1 MSEKVGAVMV
11 VGGGIAGMQA
21 SLDLADSGYYVYLVE
36 ESSSIGGHMAQL
48 DKTFPT
54 NDCSMCIISPKLVE
68 VSKHLNIEIIPNS
81 KIKTIDGEAG
91 NFKVTLNKSPR
102 FVDLEKCNACG
113 DCIETCPVH
122 LLSEFDEGLGP
133 RTAIHKR
140 YPQAI
145 PNTMLITKTNRP
157 PCVMTCPASVN
168 VQGYVALAA
177 EGKFE
182 EAYKVI
188 KRQNPFPSVCGRV
201 CHHPCELECNRKEL
215 DEAVAIN
222 PLKRF
227 ISDYARKK
235 KKTGTD
241 EEKANLFGEK
251 PIIDHQKSKVAIVG
265 SGPSGLTAA
274 QDLVLLGYP
283 VTIFESLPS
292 PGGMMLTGIPSYRL
306 PKEILKE
313 EIQEITDLG
322 IELKTNTSIGK
333 DLSLDDLKSQG
344 YKALYL
350 ALGAQT
356 SRRLPIKGDDLEGV
370 LGGVEFLK
378 DVNLGTPPA
387 IGKKVVVIGG
397 GNVAVDVALSAL
409 RIGAKEVEMFCLE
422 KREEMPAH
430 EWEIED
436 ALEEGVK
443 INCSWGPERFEGK
456 EGKVSGVSLKWCTS
470 VFDSDGR
477 FTPSY
482 NAKETTSTSADTVV
496 VAIGQAADLSFLG
509 KESSLETIGDVA
521 LKSDEITLETN
532 LPGVFA
538 GGDGVTGPKS
548 VIEAIF
554 HGHEAAISIDRYL
567 KGEDLRKGRIREKEE
582 PAPRPEDRVFE
593 LKPRQKEEK
602 LPVTGRRENWQE
614 ITGSLTEEQAISE
627 AKRCMNCGY
636 CCECLQC
643 VEACK
648 AEAINHEMA
657 AKEVELNVGSLI
669 LAPGF
674 DKFDPELRGEYGYGR
689 LKNVVTSLE
698 FERLLSASGPY
709 QGHVLRPSD
718 QKEPKRIAWIQCVG
732 SRDVTCGRDYC
743 SSVCCTYATKQAI
756 ITRDH
761 YPEMQT
767 TIFYNDLRT
776 FGKGF
781 DRYHESAVEKY
792 GVKYT
797 KSMIS
802 TIKELRQSNNLL
814 ISYISD
820 EGEVKEEE
828 FDLVVLSLG
837 LVPSSGSRELI
848 AVTSVDS
855 NSFGFCN
862 THPFTPSQ
870 TSRPGIYVAG
880 AIEEPRDIPETVM
893 SASSAA
899 ALSAELLA
907 SERGKMIRE
916 KEYPPEKDISGEPP
930 RVGVFVCRCGSN
942 ISRVVEVPGVTEYAK
957 TLPSVVYAEENLYTC
972 STDTQRNIVS
982 AIEEHGINRVV
993 VASCSPRTHEPL
1005 FQDTIREAGLNKYL
1019 FEMANIR
1026 DQCSWVHAS
1035 HPQEATEKAKD
1046 LVRMAVARAVTLGP
1060 LKELSFEVK
1069 QQALVIGGGLSGIV
1083 ATLSLAQQGFRVYLI
1098 EKTDKLGGNLN
1109 DIHYTLEGVKPREY
1123 LNSFIKELK
1132 ANDKITVYKNA
1143 EVIDYSGHV
1152 GNFKSK
1158 ISCEGKEFEL
1168 EHGVVIVAT
1177 GGIEYTPVEYHYG
1190 KSERVITQRELE
1202 EKIVSDGNR
1211 FKELK
1216 EVVMIQCVGSREQ
1229 PNQYCSRV
1237 CCSQAIKNALK
1248 LKEINPEIKV
1258 SVLYRDIR
1266 SYSFKEL
1273 YYRKAREAGVNF
1285 LRYDLETKPE
1295 VKAENGKVKVVVK
1308 DDILDSSI
1316 QLSPD
1321 YLVLST
1327 AIRPHPE
1334 NERLATTFKLP
1345 LTPDGFFLEAHM
1357 KLRPLDF
1364 ASSGM
1369 FLCGLAHS
1377 PKFIHESIAQAK
1389 GSASRAAT
1397 ILSQRQMLIGSVVS
1411 VVDRERCA
1419 ACLTCVRICPYNVP
1433 VITTEGV
1440 AEIEAVSCRGCG
1452 ICASACPRSAI
1463 QVQHYRDEQIIE
1475 KCVALS

>member
-1 MSEKVGAVMV
+1 MTEKVGAVMV

-68 VSKHLNIEIIPNS
+68 VSKHLNIEIIPSS
-81 KIKTIDGEAG
+81 KIKKIDGDAG
-91 NFKVTLNKSPR
+91 NFKVTLSKSPR

-113 DCIETCPVH
+113 DCIEKCPVY
-122 LLSEFDEGLGP
+122 LLNEFDEELGP

-145 PNTMLITKTNRP
+145 PNAMLISKTERP
-157 PCVMTCPASVN
+157 PCVITCPTSVN
-168 VQGYVALAA
+168 VQGYAALAA
-177 EGKFE
+177 EGRFE

-188 KRQNPFPSVCGRV
+188 KRRNPFPSVCGRV
-201 CHHPCELECNRKEL
+201 CHHPCEFECNRQEV
-215 DEAVAIN
+215 DEPVAIN

-227 ISDYARKK
+227 ISDYVRDKK
-235 KKTGTD
+235 KHGTE
-241 EEKANLFGEK
+241 EEKTTLFAEK
-251 PIIDHQKSKVAIVG
+251 PVIDPQKPKVAIVG

-274 QDLVLLGYP
+274 QDLAFLGYP
-283 VTIFESLPS
+283 VTVFEALPT

-306 PKEILKE
+306 PKEVLQE
-313 EIQEITDLG
+313 EIQEILDLG
-322 IELKTNTSIGK
+322 VELKVNTPVGK
-333 DLSLDDLKSQG
+333 DLSLSGLTKKG
-344 YKALYL
+344 YQAVYV
-350 ALGAQT
+350 AVGAQA
-356 SRRLPIKGDDLEGV
+356 SRSLPLEGTGLEGV

-378 DVNLGTPPA
+378 EISLGMKPS
-387 IGKKVVVIGG
+387 IGKRVAVIGG
-397 GNVAVDVALSAL
+397 GNVAVDVSLSAL
-409 RIGAKEVEMFCLE
+409 REGAEEVEMFCLE
-422 KREEMPAH
+422 NREEMPAH

-443 INCSWGPERFEGK
+443 INCSWGPTRFEGSK
-456 EGKVSGVSLKWCTS
+456 GKVTGVNFKRCTA
-470 VFDSDGR
+470 VFDAEGR
-477 FTPSY
+477 FNPSY
-482 NAKETTSTSADTVV
+482 DENKTISTSAETVI

-509 KESSLETIGDVA
+509 EGSSLETFRDIA
-521 LKSDEITLETN
+521 LKADEVTLETN

-548 VIEAIF
+548 VVEAIF

-567 KGEDLRKGRIREKEE
+567 KGEDLREGRVKEKEE
-582 PAPRPEDRVFE
+582 PALPPEDRVFE
-593 LKPRQKEEK
+593 QKTRQQEKK
-602 LPVTGRRENWQE
+602 LPTNERKGNWKE
-614 ITGSLTEEQAISE
+614 INLGLTEEQAIEE

-648 AEAINHEMA
+648 AEAIDHEM
-657 AKEVELNVGSLI
+657 KEQEVELNVGSLI

-674 DKFDPELRGEYGYGR
+674 DKFDPALRGEYGYGR

-698 FERLLSASGPY
+698 FERLLSASGPF
-709 QGHVLRPSD
+709 QGHVGRLSD

-732 SRDVTCGRDYC
+732 SRDITCGRDYC

-761 YPEMQT
+761 YPEMET

-792 GVKYT
+792 GVRYI

-802 TIKELRQSNNLL
+802 TVKELQQSKNLL

-820 EGEVKEEE
+820 EGEVVEEE
-828 FDLVVLSLG
+828 FDMVVLSLG
-837 LVPSSGSRELI
+837 LVPSFASKELME
-848 AVTSVDS
+848 VTSVEA
-855 NSFGFCN
+855 NSFGFSH

-870 TSRPGIYVAG
+870 TSRPGVYVAG
-880 AIEEPRDIPETVM
+880 AIEVPRDIPETVM

-907 SERGKMIRE
+907 SERGTMIKE
-916 KEYPPEKDISGEPP
+916 KEYPPERDISGEPP

-942 ISRVVEVPGVTEYAK
+942 IARVVEVPGVAEYAK

-972 STDTQRNIVS
+972 STDTQRNIIS
-982 AIEEHGINRVV
+982 AIEEHGINRVI

-1026 DQCSWVHAS
+1026 DQCSWVHAT
-1035 HPQEATEKAKD
+1035 HPQKATEKAKD
-1046 LVRMAVARAVTLGP
+1046 LVRMAVARAVTLEP

-1069 QQALVIGGGLSGIV
+1069 QQALVIGGGLSGMV
-1083 ATLSLAQQGFRVYLI
+1083 AALSLAKQGFNTTLI
-1098 EKTDKLGGNLN
+1098 EKTGELGGNLR
-1109 DIHYTLEGVKPREY
+1109 DLHYTLEGVTPKEY
-1123 LNSFIKELK
+1123 LGALNKELEE
-1132 ANDKITVYKNA
+1132 NDKITVYKEA
-1143 EVIDYSGHV
+1143 EVVDYSGHV
-1152 GNFKSK
+1152 GNFKSTV
-1158 ISCEGKEFEL
+1158 SCKGKEIEL
-1168 EHGVVIVAT
+1168 AHGIVIVAT
-1177 GGIEYTPVEYHYG
+1177 GGEEYKPEEYHYG
-1190 KSERVITQRELE
+1190 KSDRIVTQRELE
-1202 EKIVSDGNR
+1202 DKIARGNGEL
-1211 FKELK
+1211 KELK

-1237 CCSQAIKNALK
+1237 CCSQAVKNAIR
-1248 LKEINPEIKV
+1248 LKEQNPKTRI
-1258 SVLYRDIR
+1258 SILYRDIR
-1266 SYSFKEL
+1266 SYSFKEV
-1273 YYRKAREAGVNF
+1273 YYRKAREMGVNF
-1285 LRYDLETKPE
+1285 IRYEAEAKPE
-1295 VKAENGKVKVVVK
+1295 VQVDNGKVRVVVK
-1308 DDILDSSI
+1308 DDLLPSSI
-1316 QLSPD
+1316 QLAPD
-1321 YLVLST
+1321 YLVLSA

-1334 NERLATTFKLP
+1334 NEKLATTFKLP
-1345 LTPDGFFLEAHM
+1345 LTSDGFFLEAHM

-1364 ASSGM
+1364 ASLGM

-1377 PKFIHESIAQAK
+1377 PKFMDESIAQAK
-1389 GSASRAAT
+1389 GAASRAAT
-1397 ILSQRQMLIGSVVS
+1397 ILSQKEMMVGGAVS
-1411 VVDRERCA
+1411 VVDSERCA
-1419 ACLTCVRICPYNVP
+1419 ACLTCVRACPYNVP

-1440 AEIEAVSCRGCG
+1440 AEIEAVSCHGCG
-1452 ICASACPRSAI
+1452 ICASACPRKAI
-1463 QVQHYRDEQIIE
+1463 QVQHYKDEQIE
-1475 KCVALS
+1475 SKCVAL

>member
-81 KIKTIDGEAG
+81 KIKKIDGEAG
-91 NFKVTLNKSPR
+91 NFKVALNMHSR

-113 DCIETCPVH
+113 DCIEKCPVH
-122 LLSEFDEGLGP
+122 LLNEFDEGLGT
-133 RTAIHKR
+133 RTAIHKQ

-145 PNTMLITKTNRP
+145 PDGMLITKTNRP
-157 PCVMTCPASVN
+157 PCVITCPASVN
-168 VQGYVALAA
+168 VQGYTALAA

-201 CHHPCELECNRKEL
+201 CHHPCELECNRREL

-227 ISDYARKK
+227 ISDYARDK
-235 KKTGTD
+235 KKTGTA
-241 EEKANLFGEK
+241 EEKAALLGEN
-251 PIIDHQKSKVAIVG
+251 PAIDHQKPKVAIVG

-274 QDLVLLGYP
+274 QDLVFLGYP
-283 VTIFESLPS
+283 VTVFEALSS
-292 PGGMMLTGIPSYRL
+292 PGGMMVTGIPSYRL

-313 EIQEITDLG
+313 EIQEILDLG
-322 IELKTNTSIGK
+322 VELKTNTTIGK
-333 DLSLDDLKSQG
+333 DLSLDDLKSQN
-344 YKALYL
+344 YKAVYL
-350 ALGAQT
+350 AVGAQA
-356 SRRLPIKGDDLEGV
+356 SRRLPIAGDDLDGV
-370 LGGVEFLK
+370 WGGVEFLK
-378 DVNLGTPPA
+378 EGNLSTPPS
-387 IGKKVVVIGG
+387 IGQKVVVIGG

-409 RIGAKEVEMFCLE
+409 RIGAEEVEMFCLE
-422 KREEMPAH
+422 KRDEMPAH

-436 ALEEGVK
+436 ALEEGIK
-443 INCSWGPERFEGK
+443 INCSWGPECYEGK
-456 EGKVSGVSLKWCTS
+456 EGKVNGVSFKRCTS
-470 VFDSDGR
+470 VFDADGR
-477 FTPSY
+477 FSPSY
-482 NAKETTSTSADTVV
+482 DEKETTATSVDTVI

-509 KESSLETIGDVA
+509 KENSLETVRDLA
-521 LKSDEITLETN
+521 LKSDEVTLETN
-532 LPGVFA
+532 LSGVFA
-538 GGDGVTGPKS
+538 GGDGVTGPTS
-548 VIEAIF
+548 VVEAIF

-567 KGEDLRKGRIREKEE
+567 KGEDVRKNRVRGKEE
-582 PAPRPEDRVFE
+582 PAPYPEDRIFE
-593 LKPRQKEEK
+593 PKPRQKEEK
-602 LPVTGRRENWQE
+602 LPVTERRENWKE
-614 ITGSLTEEQAISE
+614 ITHSLTEAQAIEE

-648 AEAINHEMA
+648 AEAIDHEMA
-657 AKEVELNVGSLI
+657 EKEVELNVGSLI

-698 FERLLSASGPY
+698 FERLLSASGPF
-709 QGHVLRPSD
+709 QGHILRRSD
-718 QKEPKRIAWIQCVG
+718 QKEPRRIAWIQCVG
-732 SRDVTCGRDYC
+732 SRDSTCGRDYC

-761 YPEMQT
+761 YPQMEA

-802 TIKELRQSNNLL
+802 TIKELQQSNNLL

-820 EGEVKEEE
+820 AGEVKEEE
-828 FDLVVLSLG
+828 FDMVVLSLG

-848 AVTSVDS
+848 EVTSVDS
-855 NSFGFCN
+855 NPFGFCD

-899 ALSAELLA
+899 ALTAELLA
-907 SERGKMIRE
+907 SERGKMIKE

-930 RVGVFVCRCGSN
+930 RVGVFVCRCGTN
-942 ISRVVEVPGVTEYAK
+942 IARVVEVSSVAEYAK
-957 TLPSVVYAEENLYTC
+957 NLPSVVYAEDNLYTC
-972 STDTQRNIVS
+972 STDTQRKIIS

-1005 FQDTIREAGLNKYL
+1005 FQDTLRDVGLNKFL

-1026 DQCSWVHAS
+1026 DQCSWVHATQ
-1035 HPQEATEKAKD
+1035 PQKATEKAKD
-1046 LVRMAVARAVTLGP
+1046 LVKMAVARAITLEP

-1069 QQALVIGGGLSGIV
+1069 QQALVIGGGVSGMV
-1083 ATLSLAQQGFRVYLI
+1083 AALSLAQQGFDVYLI
-1098 EKTDKLGGNLN
+1098 EMTDTLGGNLK
-1109 DIHYTLEGVKPREY
+1109 DIHYTLEGVAPGEY
-1123 LNSFIKELK
+1123 LNSLIKDLET
-1132 ANDKITVYKNA
+1132 NDKITVYKNA

-1152 GNFKSK
+1152 GNFKSMV
-1158 ISCEGKEFEL
+1158 SSEGKEFEL
-1168 EHGVVIVAT
+1168 EHGVVIVAA
-1177 GGIEYTPVEYHYG
+1177 GGMEYAPEEYHYG
-1190 KSERVITQRELE
+1190 ESEKVITQRELE
-1202 EKIVSDGNR
+1202 EKIVRGTIG

-1248 LKEINPEIKV
+1248 LKAISPEIKV

-1266 SYSFKEL
+1266 SYSFKEIH
-1273 YYRKAREAGVNF
+1273 YRKAREAGVNF
-1285 LRYDLETKPE
+1285 LRYDMEAKPE
-1295 VKAENGKVKVVVK
+1295 VKEDNGKVTVVVK

-1316 QLSPD
+1316 QLAPD
-1321 YLVLST
+1321 YLVLSA
-1327 AIRPHPE
+1327 AIRPHPAS
-1334 NERLATTFKLP
+1334 ERLATTFKLP
-1345 LTPDGFFLEAHM
+1345 RTPDGFFLEAHM

-1377 PKFIHESIAQAK
+1377 PKFIDESIAQAK
-1389 GSASRAAT
+1389 GSASRAGT
-1397 ILSQRQMLIGSVVS
+1397 ILSQQQMLVGGVVS
-1411 VVDRERCA
+1411 VIDRERCA
-1419 ACLTCVRICPYNVP
+1419 ACLTCVRICPYNIP

-1463 QVQHYRDEQIIE
+1463 QVQHYMDEQIIK
-1475 KCVALS
+1475 KCAALS

>member
-21 SLDLADSGYYVYLVE
+21 SLDLAESGYYVYLVE

-54 NDCSMCIISPKLVE
+54 NDCAMCIISPKLVE
-68 VSKHLNIEIIPNS
+68 VSKHLNIEIIPS
-81 KIKTIDGEAG
+81 AKVKKIEGEAG
-91 NFKVTLNKSPR
+91 NFKVTLRKEPR

-113 DCIETCPVH
+113 DCIEKCPVH
-122 LLSEFDEGLGP
+122 LLSEFDEGLAP

-145 PNTMLITKTNRP
+145 PHAMLISKTSRP
-157 PCVMTCPASVN
+157 PCVITCPASVN

-201 CHHPCELECNRKEL
+201 CHHPCEFECNRQEL
-215 DEAVAIN
+215 DEPIAIN

-227 ISDYARKK
+227 IADYVRHKK
-235 KKTGTD
+235 ENVSA
-241 EEKANLFGEK
+241 EEHAALFGEK
-251 PIIDHQKSKVAIVG
+251 PAIDPQKPKVAIVG

-274 QDLVLLGYP
+274 QDLALLGYP
-283 VTIFESLPS
+283 VTVFEALPS

-306 PKEILKE
+306 PKEILNE
-313 EIQEITDLG
+313 EIQEILDLG
-322 IELKTNTSIGK
+322 IELKVNTAIGK
-333 DLSLDDLKSQG
+333 DLSLDDLKNQSYQ
-344 YKALYL
+344 AVYL
-350 ALGAQT
+350 AVGAQM
-356 SRRLPIKGDDLEGV
+356 SRSLPLEGAELEGV
-370 LGGVEFLK
+370 WGGVEFLK
-378 DVNLGTPPA
+378 DISLGRKPA
-387 IGKKVVVIGG
+387 IGKKVIVIGG

-409 RIGAKEVEMFCLE
+409 RMGAEEVKMYCLE

-436 ALEEGVK
+436 AREEGVA
-443 INCSWGPERFEGK
+443 INCSWGPTRFEDK
-456 EGKVSGVSLKWCTS
+456 EGRVTGVNFKRCTA
-470 VFDSDGR
+470 VFDPEGR
-477 FTPSY
+477 FNPSY
-482 NAKETTSTSADTVV
+482 DEKETTSSSADTVI

-509 KESSLETIGDVA
+509 KENPIETFRDIA
-521 LKSDEITLETN
+521 LKSDELTLETT

-548 VIEAIF
+548 VIEAIS
-554 HGHEAAISIDRYL
+554 HGHEVAISIDRYL
-567 KGEDLRKGRIREKEE
+567 KGEDLRKGRVRKKEE
-582 PAPRPEDRVFE
+582 VAPRPEDMVFE
-593 LKPRQKEEK
+593 QKNRQQERK
-602 LPVTGRRENWQE
+602 LPVDERKGSWEE
-614 ITGSLTEEQAISE
+614 INLGLTEEQAISE

-648 AEAINHEMA
+648 AEAIYHEMEE
-657 AKEVELNVGSLI
+657 KEVELKVGSLI

-674 DKFDPELRGEYGYGR
+674 DKFDPERRGEYGYGR

-698 FERLLSASGPY
+698 FERLLSASGPF
-709 QGHVLRPSD
+709 QGQVLRPSD

-732 SRDVTCGRDYC
+732 SRDITCGRDYC

-761 YPEMQT
+761 YPGMET

-781 DRYHESAVEKY
+781 DRYQESAVEKY
-792 GVKYT
+792 RVRYIKSIVSGV
-797 KSMIS
+797 
-802 TIKELRQSNNLL
+802 KELRQSNNLL
-814 ISYISD
+814 LSYISD
-820 EGEVKEEE
+820 EGEIKEEE

-837 LVPSSGSRELI
+837 LVPSSASEELI
-848 AVTSVDS
+848 EVASVES
-855 NSFGFCN
+855 NPFGFSH
-862 THPFTPSQ
+862 THPFSPSQ
-870 TSRPGIYVAG
+870 TSQPGIYVAG
-880 AIEEPRDIPETVM
+880 AIEVPRDIPETVM

-907 SERGKMIRE
+907 GERGTMIKE
-916 KEYPPEKDISGEPP
+916 KRYPPERDISAEPP
-930 RVGVFVCRCGSN
+930 RVGVFVCRCGAN
-942 ISRVVEVPGVTEYAK
+942 IARVVEVASVAEYAR
-957 TLPSVVYAEENLYTC
+957 TLPSVVYADENLYTC
-972 STDTQRNIVS
+972 STDTQVKIIS

-1026 DQCSWVHAS
+1026 DQCSWVHAA

-1046 LVRMAVARAVTLGP
+1046 LVRMAIARAITLEP

-1083 ATLSLAQQGFRVYLI
+1083 AALSLANQGFKIYLI
-1098 EKTDKLGGNLN
+1098 EKTDRLGGNLRE
-1109 DIHYTLEGVKPREY
+1109 IHYTLEGITPGEY
-1123 LNSFIKELK
+1123 LDALTKELE
-1132 ANDKITVYKNA
+1132 ASDKITVYKNA
-1143 EVIDYSGHV
+1143 EVIDYAGHV

-1158 ISCEGKEFEL
+1158 LRCEGKELEL
-1168 EHGVVIVAT
+1168 EHGVVIIAT
-1177 GGIEYTPVEYHYG
+1177 GGAEYAPEEYYYG
-1190 KSERVITQRELE
+1190 KNDRVITQRELE
-1202 EKIVSDGNR
+1202 EKIASGKGEL
-1211 FKELK
+1211 KELK

-1237 CCSQAIKNALK
+1237 CCSQAVKNSLK
-1248 LKEINPEIKV
+1248 LKEINPKIKV

-1266 SYSFKEL
+1266 AYGFKEL
-1273 YYRKAREAGVNF
+1273 YYRKARERGVTF
-1285 LRYDLETKPE
+1285 LRYDLQTKPE
-1295 VKAENGKVKVVVK
+1295 VTADNGRIRVVVK
-1308 DDILDSSI
+1308 DDLLSSSI
-1316 QLSPD
+1316 RLTPD
-1321 YLVLST
+1321 YLVLSA

-1334 NERLATTFKLP
+1334 NKKLATTFKLP
-1345 LTPDGFFLEAHM
+1345 LTPDGFFLEAHL

-1364 ASSGM
+1364 ASPGM

-1377 PKFIHESIAQAK
+1377 PKFIDESIAQAK

-1397 ILSQRQMLIGSVVS
+1397 ILSQKQMLVGGVVS
-1411 VVDRERCA
+1411 VVDEERCV
-1419 ACLTCVRICPYNVP
+1419 ACLTCVRTCPYNVP
-1433 VITTEGV
+1433 VINAEGV
-1440 AEIEAVSCRGCG
+1440 AEIEAASCQGCG
-1452 ICASACPRSAI
+1452 ICASACPRKAI
-1463 QVQHYRDEQIIE
+1463 QLKHYQDEQVLS
-1475 KCVALS
+1475 KCLAL

>member
-1 MSEKVGAVMV
+1 MSEKVGTVMV

-81 KIKTIDGEAG
+81 KIKKIDGEAG

-102 FVDLEKCNACG
+102 FVDMEKCNACG
-113 DCIETCPVH
+113 DCIEKCPVH
-122 LLSEFDEGLGP
+122 LLNEFDEGLGP

-145 PNTMLITKTNRP
+145 PDGMLITKTNRP
-157 PCVMTCPASVN
+157 PCVITCPASVN
-168 VQGYVALAA
+168 AQGYTALAA

-201 CHHPCELECNRKEL
+201 CHHPCESECNRKEL

-227 ISDYARKK
+227 ISDYAREKK
-235 KKTGTD
+235 KAGTA
-241 EEKANLFGEK
+241 EEKAALLGEK
-251 PIIDHQKSKVAIVG
+251 PAIDHQKPKVAIVG

-274 QDLVLLGYP
+274 QDLVFLGYP
-283 VTIFESLPS
+283 VTVFEALFS

-306 PKEILKE
+306 SKEILKE
-313 EIQEITDLG
+313 EIQEILDLG
-322 IELKTNTSIGK
+322 VELKTNTTIGK
-333 DLSLDDLKSQG
+333 DLSLDDLKGQG

-350 ALGAQT
+350 AIGAQA
-356 SRRLPIKGDDLEGV
+356 SRRLPIEGDNLGGI

-378 DVNLGTPPA
+378 DVNLSTPPS

-422 KREEMPAH
+422 KREEMPAY

-443 INCSWGPERFEGK
+443 IHCSWGPERFEGK
-456 EGKVSGVSLKWCTS
+456 EGKVNGVCFKRCTS
-470 VFDSDGR
+470 VFDADGR
-477 FTPSY
+477 FSPSY
-482 NAKETTSTSADTVV
+482 DEKETTSSSADTVI

-509 KESSLETIGDVA
+509 KEYSLETVRDIA
-521 LKSDEITLETN
+521 LKSDEVTLETN

-548 VIEAIF
+548 VVEAIF
-554 HGHEAAISIDRYL
+554 HGHEAALSIDRYL
-567 KGEDLRKGRIREKEE
+567 KGEDLRKDRVRGKEE
-582 PAPRPEDRVFE
+582 PAPRPEERIFE

-602 LPVTGRRENWQE
+602 LPVIERRENWKE
-614 ITGSLTEEQAISE
+614 ITRSLTEEQAIEE

-648 AEAINHEMA
+648 AEAIDHEMTE
-657 AKEVELNVGSLI
+657 KEVELTVGSLI
-669 LAPGF
+669 LTPGF

-698 FERLLSASGPY
+698 FERLLSASGPF
-709 QGHVLRPSD
+709 QGHVIRLSD
-718 QKEPKRIAWIQCVG
+718 QKEPKKIAWIQCVG
-732 SRDVTCGRDYC
+732 SRDITCGRDYC

-761 YPEMQT
+761 YPQMET

-792 GVKYT
+792 GVRYI

-802 TIKELRQSNNLL
+802 TIKELQQSNNLL

-820 EGEVKEEE
+820 EGEVKEEV

-837 LVPSSGSRELI
+837 LVPSSASRELME
-848 AVTSVDS
+848 VTSVES
-855 NSFGFCN
+855 NPFGFCD

-907 SERGKMIRE
+907 SERGKMIKE

-930 RVGVFVCRCGSN
+930 RVGVFVCRCGTN
-942 ISRVVEVPGVTEYAK
+942 IARVVEVSSVAEYAK
-957 TLPSVVYAEENLYTC
+957 TLPSVVHAEENLYTC
-972 STDTQRNIVS
+972 STDTQRKIIS

-1005 FQDTIREAGLNKYL
+1005 FQDTLREAGLNKFL

-1026 DQCSWVHAS
+1026 DQCSWVHAT
-1035 HPQEATEKAKD
+1035 HPQKATEKAKD
-1046 LVRMAVARAVTLGP
+1046 LVKMAVARAVTLEP

-1069 QQALVIGGGLSGIV
+1069 QQALVMGGGVSGMV
-1083 ATLSLAQQGFRVYLI
+1083 AALSLAQQGFSVYLI
-1098 EKTDKLGGNLN
+1098 EKTDQLGGNLK
-1109 DIHYTLEGVKPREY
+1109 DIHYTLEGVNPGEY
-1123 LNSFIKELK
+1123 LNSLIKELET
-1132 ANDKITVYKNA
+1132 NDKITVYKNA

-1152 GNFKSK
+1152 GNFKSTVR
-1158 ISCEGKEFEL
+1158 SEGKECEL

-1177 GGIEYTPVEYHYG
+1177 GGMEYSPEEYHYG
-1190 KSERVITQRELE
+1190 ESEKVITQRELE
-1202 EKIVSDGNR
+1202 EKIVSGNNG

-1266 SYSFKEL
+1266 SYGFKEIH
-1273 YYRKAREAGVNF
+1273 YRKAREAGVNF
-1285 LRYDLETKPE
+1285 LRYDMEAKPE
-1295 VKAENGKVKVVVK
+1295 VKADNGKVKVVVK

-1316 QLSPD
+1316 QLAPD
-1321 YLVLST
+1321 YLVLSA

-1377 PKFIHESIAQAK
+1377 PKFIDESIAQAK

-1397 ILSQRQMLIGSVVS
+1397 ILSQKQMLVGGVVS
-1411 VVDRERCA
+1411 VIDRERCA

-1463 QVQHYRDEQIIE
+1463 QVQHYRDEQIIK
-1475 KCVALS
+1475 KCAALF